1 MTIVKH
7 NLTQSENYGE
17 LASKATYFFT
27 ASKTTNKRFF
37 DAYPSDGVNAGDV
50 GSELVELYSGTDF
63 EVWGVEEVEDDV
75 TPLDFEE
82 FDSPDSPV
90 DPVDLESK
98 EC

>member
-7 NLTQSENYGE
+7 NLTQSENYVE

-27 ASKTTNKRFF
+27 ASKTTKQRLF

-63 EVWGVEEVEDDV
+63 EVWGVEEIEDNI
-75 TPLDFEE
+75 TPCDFGE
-82 FDSPDSPV
+82 FDLPV
-90 DPVDLESK
+90 ATENQ
-98 EC
+98 ECLP

>member
-7 NLTQSENYGE
+7 NLTQSENYVE

-27 ASKTTNKRFF
+27 ASKTTKQRFF

-50 GSELVELYSGTDF
+50 GSELVELYSGTDV

-82 FDSPDSPV
+82 FDAQDSPV
-90 DPVDLESK
+90 DPDNQD
-98 EC
+98 C

>member
-7 NLTQSENYGE
+7 NLTQSENYVE
-17 LASKATYFFT
+17 LATKATYFFT
-27 ASKTTNKRFF
+27 ASKTTKQRFF

-75 TPLDFEE
+75 TPLDFED
-82 FDSPDSPV
+82 FDSPDLPV
-90 DPVDLESK
+90 DHESQD
-98 EC
+98 CYP

>member
-7 NLTQSENYGE
+7 NLTQSENYVE

-27 ASKTTNKRFF
+27 ASKTTKQRFF

-75 TPLDFEE
+75 TPLDFED
-82 FDSPDSPV
+82 FDLPDSPV
-90 DPVDLESK
+90 DPDNQ

>member
-50 GSELVELYSGTDF
+50 GSELVELYLGTDF

-75 TPLDFEE
+75 TTVDFED
-82 FDSPDSPV
+82 FDLPDSPV
-90 DPVDLESK
+90 DPENQ

>member
-7 NLTQSENYGE
+7 NLTQSENYVE

-27 ASKTTNKRFF
+27 ASKTTKKRFF

-50 GSELVELYSGTDF
+50 GSELVELYSGTDI

-75 TPLDFEE
+75 TQLDFEDFYSP
-82 FDSPDSPV
+82 FDHV
-90 DPVDLESK
+90 DHK
-98 EC
+98 NQECVQ

>member
-7 NLTQSENYGE
+7 NLTQSENYVE

-75 TPLDFEE
+75 TPLDFED
-82 FDSPDSPV
+82 FNLPDSPV
-90 DPVDLESK
+90 DPESK
-98 EC
+98 DC

>member
-75 TPLDFEE
+75 TTVDFED
-82 FDSPDSPV
+82 FDLPDSPV
-90 DPVDLESK
+90 DPENQ

>member
-27 ASKTTNKRFF
+27 ASKTTKQRFF
-37 DAYPSDGVNAGDV
+37 DAYPSDGVNAGEV
-50 GSELVELYSGTDF
+50 GSELVELDAGTDF

-82 FDSPDSPV
+82 FDLPDSPV
-90 DPVDLESK
+90 DTESQD
-98 EC
+98 C

>member
-27 ASKTTNKRFF
+27 ASKTTKQRFF

-75 TPLDFEE
+75 TTVDFED
-82 FDSPDSPV
+82 FDLPDSPV
-90 DPVDLESK
+90 DPDNQE
-98 EC
+98 

>member
-27 ASKTTNKRFF
+27 ASKTTKQRFF
-37 DAYPSDGVNAGDV
+37 DAYTSDGVNAGDV

-75 TPLDFEE
+75 TPLDFED
-82 FDSPDSPV
+82 FNLPDSPV
-90 DPVDLESK
+90 DPENQ

>member
-27 ASKTTNKRFF
+27 ASKTTKQRFF
-37 DAYPSDGVNAGDV
+37 DAYPSDGVNAGGV
-50 GSELVELYSGTDF
+50 GSELVELYSGTDV

-75 TPLDFEE
+75 AQLDFEE
-82 FDSPDSPV
+82 FNLPDSPV
-90 DPVDLESK
+90 DPDNQ
-98 EC
+98 ECYP

>member
-75 TPLDFEE
+75 TPLDFED
-82 FDSPDSPV
+82 FYSPDSPV
-90 DPVDLESK
+90 DPESK
-98 EC
+98 DC

>member
-27 ASKTTNKRFF
+27 ASKTTKQRFF

-90 DPVDLESK
+90 DTESK
-98 EC
+98 DC

>member
-37 DAYPSDGVNAGDV
+37 DAYPSDGVNAGEV

-75 TPLDFEE
+75 NPLDFED

-90 DPVDLESK
+90 DPESK
-98 EC
+98 DC

>member
-7 NLTQSENYGE
+7 NLTQSENYVE

-27 ASKTTNKRFF
+27 ASKTTKQRFF
-37 DAYPSDGVNAGDV
+37 DAYPSDGVTPENV

-75 TPLDFEE
+75 NPLDFEDFE
-82 FDSPDSPV
+82 SQDLPV
-90 DPVDLESK
+90 DHESQD
-98 EC
+98 C

>member
-7 NLTQSENYGE
+7 NLTQSENYVE

-27 ASKTTNKRFF
+27 ASKTTKKRFF

-50 GSELVELYSGTDF
+50 GSELVELYSGTDI

-75 TPLDFEE
+75 TPLDFEDFYSP
-82 FDSPDSPV
+82 FDHLDH
-90 DPVDLESK
+90 K
-98 EC
+98 NQECV

>member
-82 FDSPDSPV
+82 FNLPDSPV
-90 DPVDLESK
+90 DPDNQDCSP
-98 EC
+98 

>member
-50 GSELVELYSGTDF
+50 GSELVELYSCTDF

-75 TPLDFEE
+75 TPLDFEDFE
-82 FDSPDSPV
+82 SPDSPV
-90 DPVDLESK
+90 DPESQD
-98 EC
+98 C